1 MKAFPIFL
9 DVDGRDVIVFGGG
22 AEAAAKL
29 RLLAKTT
36 ARIHV
41 VATDFTGVDLTG
53 VLGVRAHPL
62 AAPLPAGAALA
73 YAATGDE
80 ALDAAIAR
88 RCRALG
94 ILVCAA
100 DQPAVSDFTT
110 PAIVDRDPVVVAIG
124 TEGTAPVLSREIK
137 ARIERLLPSRLG
149 RIARKA
155 GALRA
160 HVAHRLPAGEP
171 RRRFWHT
178 LFARALD
185 GDFERHG
192 FGKAARAALDDVAAD
207 RRDGFVSF
215 VGAGAGGADLLTERA
230 RHRID
235 RADVVLFDALL
246 DPTVL
251 ELARREALMVDVG
264 KRAGRH
270 AMTQREISALIVE
283 HAAAGLRVV
292 RLKGGDPSIFARL
305 GEELDAVETAGLDFE
320 IVPGVTAAS
329 VAAACARAP
338 LTERHRAQ
346 ELRLITASG
355 VDGSDD
361 VEAVDWE
368 AAAKSTASL
377 AVYMGRRN
385 AHRVEA
391 RLLEGGRA
399 PDTPVILVES
409 AGRADESVSH
419 AALSD
424 LAQSAAAMPGSGPLM
439 ILVGLVARGEH
450 RSAADEAAA
459 AIAAHEA
466 AAAIA
471 AQKAAAAIEA
481 ARAALIER
489 EAA

>member
-9 DVDGRDVIVFGGG
+9 DVDGRDVLLFGGG

-41 VATDFTGVDLTG
+41 IAETFDGVDLSG
-53 VLGVRAHPL
+53 VTAVRAHPL
-62 AAPLPAGAALA
+62 AAPLPSRVALA

-88 RCRALG
+88 RCTDAG

-137 ARIERLLPSRLG
+137 ARIEKMLPGRLG

-155 GALRA
+155 GALRE
-160 HVAHRLPAGEP
+160 HVALRLTPGEP
-171 RRRFWHT
+171 RRRFWHS
-178 LFARALD
+178 LFGRALD
-185 GDFERHG
+185 GDFETTG
-192 FGKAARAALDDVAAD
+192 FGRAARDALDAVAAD
-207 RRDGFVSF
+207 RREGFVSF

-235 RADVVLFDALL
+235 RADVVLYDALL
-246 DPTVL
+246 DPTIL
-251 ELARREALMVDVG
+251 ELARREALLVNVG

-270 AMTQREISALIVE
+270 ALKQDEICALIVE
-283 HAAAGLRVV
+283 HAAAGHRVV
-292 RLKGGDPSIFARL
+292 RLKGGDPSIFGRL
-305 GEELDAVETAGLDFE
+305 GEELDAVDRAGLGFE

-329 VAAACARAP
+329 VAAASARAP

-346 ELRLITASG
+346 ELRLVTASG
-355 VDGSDD
+355 VDGEDD
-361 VEAVDWE
+361 VEAVDWT
-368 AAAKSTASL
+368 AAAHSSAAL

-385 AHRVEA
+385 APSVER
-391 RLLEGGRA
+391 RLLSGGRA
-399 PDTPVILVES
+399 PDTAVILVES
-409 AGRADESVSH
+409 AGRSDETVAH
-419 AALSD
+419 ARLST
-424 LAQSAAAMPGSGPLM
+424 LAATAAAMPGDGPLM
-439 ILVGLVARGEH
+439 ILIGLKARD
-450 RSAADEAAA
+450 R
-459 AIAAHEA
+459 
-466 AAAIA
+466 
-471 AQKAAAAIEA
+471 A
-481 ARAALIER
+481 ARAAAADARAAVEVAARKAATIRTALRIK